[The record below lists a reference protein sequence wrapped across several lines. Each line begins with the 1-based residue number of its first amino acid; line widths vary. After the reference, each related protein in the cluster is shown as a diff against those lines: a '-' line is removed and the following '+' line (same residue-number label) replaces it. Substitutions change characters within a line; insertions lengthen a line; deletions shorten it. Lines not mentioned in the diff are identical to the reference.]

1 MSFNRKAEKAEYYQG
16 IKMKKEEAF
25 DGFMAEAGAIYE
37 SIVGTSTIFNIPN
50 KRLSFVVENEK
61 EITTRLE
68 GMLKKIRSLEKDKK
82 ARIFS
87 CREKFTLLSG
97 KLPPLTLESIEAM
110 NRSQLGEQRE
120 WLTLASVLIDVRL
133 ELKDIKTQKGV
144 ISMAIGGVGRATK
157 MKRHESDGSAD
168 SINDDFESK
177 LSKKGKLFLFS
188 FFLC

>member
-68 GMLKKIRSLEKDKK
+68 GMLKKIQSLEKEKMARMVSRKK
-82 ARIFS
+82 EFS
-87 CREKFTLLSG
+87 VLSV
-97 KLPPLTLESIEAM
+97 PPLTLESIETM

-120 WLTLASVLIDVRL
+120 WLTLASILIDVRL
-133 ELKDIKTQKGV
+133 ELKDIKTQKGD